1 MKPLVLICST
11 DVDFF
16 LLLGH
21 ILAVDGFDTKLASN
35 ADESVQFAA
44 EHLPHAVVIDC
55 RPCDLDALQLCAA
68 LKHNAKTQGLRVV
81 ALIGRGA
88 EHLQL
93 ELLKCGVDESFIRPI
108 SPGKLLDFL
117 RSTLVGSLPMQV
129 AGERSAQ
136 QLSHGDLAMDLGAF
150 RVYRDGCEL
159 HLCPIEFR
167 ILRHMLKHPGQVF
180 SRTDLIRAA
189 WPANIFVA
197 DRTVDVHIGHL
208 RKTLRAGFRTDP
220 IRTVRSA
227 GYALSAV

>member
-1 MKPLVLICST
+1 MKPMVLICST

-21 ILAVDGFDTKLASN
+21 ILAVDGFDTRLASN
-35 ADESVQFAA
+35 AEESILFAI
-44 EHLPHAVVIDC
+44 EHVPHAVVIDC
-55 RPCDLDALQLCAA
+55 RPCDLDALELCTT
-68 LKHNAKTQGLRVV
+68 LKHDARTQGLPVA

-88 EHLQL
+88 EHQHM

-108 SPGKLLDFL
+108 SPGKVLDFL
-117 RSTLVGSLPMQV
+117 RSTLAGSLSVGKTVDQP
-129 AGERSAQ
+129 AL
-136 QLSHGDLAMDLGAF
+136 QLSHGDLAMDLGSF
-150 RVYRDGCEL
+150 RVYRDGDEL

-167 ILRHMLKHPGQVF
+167 ILRHMLRHPGQVF

-208 RKTLRAGFRTDP
+208 RKTLKAGSRTDL

-227 GYALSAV
+227 GYALSAA